1 MRLLLVCFD
10 PVRAEARAAA
20 LAGLHH
26 GVDVESEDGERAYRA
41 AREQR
46 PDAVVVDLGVRP
58 SHGHALLAPLES
70 QRADADP
77 QRLVA
82 LDAPDPDHDRGLE
95 ALGDHVESVAWVNL
109 GPALGGDP
117 AHVRAAHPGRVVVV
131 AFSAAREAH
140 AAAAFGLLGH
150 DVLTLAAGE
159 APGADVDHVVVT
171 APQTDPER
179 ERLREIERATAET
192 GAEVTLVPLD
202 PDWLA
207 VGRALAPGG

>member
-20 LAGLHH
+20 LTGLHH
-26 GVDVESEDGERAYRA
+26 GVDVETEDGERAYRA
-41 AREQR
+41 ARQGR

-58 SHGHALLAPLES
+58 SHGHALLAPLAS

-82 LDAPDPDHDRGLE
+82 LDAPDPDARVE
-95 ALGDHVESVAWVNL
+95 ALGDRVEAVAWVDL
-109 GPALGGDP
+109 AIALGGDP
-117 AHVRAAHPGRVVVV
+117 ARARAAHPGRVVVV

-150 DVLTLAAGE
+150 DVMTLAAGE

>member
-1 MRLLLVCFD
+1 MRLILVSFD

-20 LAGLHH
+20 LTGLHH
-26 GVDVESEDGERAYRA
+26 GVDVETEDGERAYRA

-46 PDAVVVDLGVRP
+46 PDAVVVDLGLRP
-58 SHGHALLAPLES
+58 SHGHALLAPLAS
-70 QRADADP
+70 QRGDADP

-82 LDAPDPDHDRGLE
+82 LDAPDPDARLE
-95 ALGDHVESVAWVNL
+95 ALGDRVEAVAWVDL
-109 GPALGGDP
+109 ATALGGDP

-150 DVLTLAAGE
+150 DVMTLAAGE